1 MTNTAKLL
9 TNTLTE
15 NFVILQEIH
24 VSFHAIHILQL
35 NNEAAKNDRWTQ
47 EEDVL
52 LDCAYRQFGAT
63 NYIALSLIVSSKSP
77 AQVYQRLRYLRER
90 AQSKVLNK

>member
-1 MTNTAKLL
+1 MTQIAKLL
-9 TNTLTE
+9 TYTLAE
-15 NFVILQEIH
+15 NFVILQEILVILH
-24 VSFHAIHILQL
+24 EIHILQL

-52 LDCAYRQFGAT
+52 LDCAYKQFGAT
-63 NYIALSLIVSSKSP
+63 NYLALSFIVYSKSP

-90 AQSKVLNK
+90 AQSKVLSK

>member
-1 MTNTAKLL
+1 MTYNAKLL
-9 TNTLTE
+9 ANKLSE
-15 NFVILQEIH
+15 NFIVLQEIH
-24 VSFHAIHILQL
+24 VSLHAIHILQL

-52 LDCAYRQFGAT
+52 LDCAYKQFGAT
-63 NYIALSLIVSSKSP
+63 NYLALSLIVYSKSP

-90 AQSKVLNK
+90 AQSKVLSK